1 MDIWKK
7 EFKAELDAAIERVR
21 YEKLVAETRM
31 NWRVRTLEL
40 QMKRLRELI
49 FLDDETRPS
58 GESASQARKSK
69 KRRSSRRRGSTGG

>member
-49 FLDDETRPS
+49 FL
-58 GESASQARKSK
+58 
-69 KRRSSRRRGSTGG
+69 